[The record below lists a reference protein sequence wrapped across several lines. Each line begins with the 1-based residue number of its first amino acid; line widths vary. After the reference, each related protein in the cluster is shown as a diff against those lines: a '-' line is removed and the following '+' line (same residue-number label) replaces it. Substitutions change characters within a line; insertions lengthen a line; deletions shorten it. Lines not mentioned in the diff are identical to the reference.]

1 MEKGGRKKNVIWPQ
15 SLLSDLPVGVEE
27 ELIKQQSCLPA
38 RHYRQDNIHSKC
50 VKAEGKCMVGFC
62 GRLWFFSL
70 HFLRT
75 LTVSV
80 RIVIGKSAGNL
91 LIAALLQHQC
101 CELCCLRMQAFFCS
115 LWLSVSVS
123 AFFFVCV
130 CYRNIGAWQPCL
142 LYGFRTA
149 NLWTRLLKLKQASM
163 RNQQLHQKHSLKIH
177 RSTQIIHLLPTPHM
191 IRPQIHY
198 TDESF
203 GTSSFPCTWM

>member
-27 ELIKQQSCLPA
+27 ELIKQQSCLPT

-50 VKAEGKCMVGFC
+50 VKAEGKCMMGFC
-62 GRLWFFSL
+62 GRLWFFSH

-123 AFFFVCV
+123 AFFFVCALQEHW
-130 CYRNIGAWQPCL
+130 RM
-142 LYGFRTA
+142 TA
-149 NLWTRLLKLKQASM
+149 MFAIWF
-163 RNQQLHQKHSLKIH
+163 LHSKSVNKAVATETSVHEK
-177 RSTQIIHLLPTPHM
+177 STV
-191 IRPQIHY
+191 
-198 TDESF
+198 
-203 GTSSFPCTWM
+203 TSETLIQDS